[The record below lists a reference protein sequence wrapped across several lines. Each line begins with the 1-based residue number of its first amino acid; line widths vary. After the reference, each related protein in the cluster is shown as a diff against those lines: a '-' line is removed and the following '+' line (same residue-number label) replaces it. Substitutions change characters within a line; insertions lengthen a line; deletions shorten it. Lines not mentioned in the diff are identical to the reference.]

1 MYFRFRQF
9 VARWC
14 REYSG
19 GTRNKIS
26 GGQRQRIGI
35 ARALYQRRN
44 IIVLDEATNALDEET
59 ERKVLQSLCNGLP
72 WKVTLI
78 LISHRL
84 ENFRFFD
91 RVFEFGDLGPIEKTD
106 EFRR

>member
-1 MYFRFRQF
+1 MP
-9 VARWC
+9 
-14 REYSG
+14 G
-19 GTRNKIS
+19 GVESTLENSETKFQAVND
-26 GGQRQRIGI
+26 GIGI

-44 IIVLDEATNALDEET
+44 IIVLDEATNTLDEET

-91 RVFEFGDLGPIEKTD
+91 RVFEFGDLGPMKKRD
-106 EFRR
+106 EFHR